1 MFAQDDE
8 GGHTIGVIGGAAG
21 FSEASR
27 DAATECTDR
36 TRPRLPGKSAASHN
50 VRIATSN
57 QTKQNKKIF
66 SHSKHRYISL
76 GKTEKMTAVPSWHL

>member
-8 GGHTIGVIGGAAG
+8 SGHTIGVIGGAAG

-36 TRPRLPGKSAASHN
+36 TRPRLPGKSVACHN

-57 QTKQNKKIF
+57 QTKKKYSVTANADTF
-66 SHSKHRYISL
+66 RW
-76 GKTEKMTAVPSWHL
+76 EKNRK